1 MGITDLF
8 IRRPVLAFSL
18 HILILIVGIIC
29 YNSLTA
35 RQYPKSDLAVVKVS
49 TAYVGAPAELVRGF
63 ITTPLERVLASADG
77 IDYLESQSQQGLST
91 ISARLRLNF
100 DVNAALTQIQA
111 KVAQVR
117 NSLPPEAEVPIIE
130 VENADSRFASMYLSF
145 SSESF
150 AQNQITDYLMRVV
163 VPQLSALP
171 GVQRAEILGGRTYA
185 MRIWLKP
192 DKMAAMDISASDVTR
207 ALAENNFLAAVGNT
221 KGALVEVRLEA
232 NTDLH
237 SKEEFEALIVK
248 RSEGVSIKLGE
259 IADIALGAE
268 NYSED
273 TRFGGDSA
281 IFIGVWALPNANT
294 LRVIEKVH
302 EVLPTIRAVLPS
314 ALKVDVP
321 YDGTKYIRNAISEV
335 VKTLIET
342 ILIVIVVIYLFI
354 GSFRSVL
361 VPIVAIPLSLLGAFT
376 IMWMCGF
383 TINLLTLLAIVLS
396 VGLVVD
402 DAIVMLEN
410 IERYVREERLPPLEA
425 ALKGARELV
434 VPTIAMTVTLA
445 VVYTPIAFQG
455 GLTGALFKEFA
466 LTLAGAVVVS
476 GIVAL
481 TLSPVMASKLLRDEP
496 VPDLN
501 LPGGIS
507 KQSKGNLTA
516 SGIMGFQR
524 TVERLLDKL
533 KERYTLLLRRCFE
546 NKRGILAFSGA
557 FCLLIFPF
565 YLMSMRELAPREDQ
579 GIVFGIVQA
588 QANSTLDQTQAYSER
603 ILERF
608 KSFPEYANSFQLIQ
622 AGGGFSG
629 MLVKPWSE
637 RVRSVFEIERDGW
650 SKLAEVPGVRV
661 ILTTPP
667 PLPGGSDFPVEMVI
681 SSTAEPSEIVNF
693 ADQLVAHAF
702 SSGVFMFADSDL
714 KFDLPE
720 GRLEIDRNKVSDLGL
735 TLSDVGREIATYT
748 SGNYINRF
756 NISGRSYKVIPQVK
770 REARINPEQI
780 LDLHIKGPDGKMIPI
795 STFTRL
801 EDKVGP
807 RQLNKFQQMNS
818 AKIQG
823 ALIPGVSVDQG
834 LKVLENNA
842 KEILPPGYLIDY
854 AGESRQ
860 LRKEGDTLT
869 QALLFASILIFL
881 VLAAQFESFKAPLV
895 ILLGSV
901 PLALAGA
908 LLFVFLGFTSLNIY
922 SQVGLITLIGLVA
935 KNAILIVEFANHQ
948 MQRGCSSYEAAIDA
962 AATRLRPVLMTTVA
976 TVVGHFPLLL
986 ATGPGA
992 AARNS
997 IGAVLVTGMVIGS
1010 LFTLFV
1016 VPLIYASV
1024 MGDRKQEAG
1033 GDAPWG

>member
-18 HILILIVGIIC
+18 HILILILGIIC
-29 YNSLTA
+29 YHSLTA
-35 RQYPKSDLAVVKVS
+35 RQYPKSDLAVVKVT

-91 ISARLRLNF
+91 IAARLRLNF

-117 NSLPPEAEVPIIE
+117 NTLPQEAEVPIIE

-145 SSESF
+145 SSEAL
-150 AQNQITDYLMRVV
+150 AQNQITDYLMRVI

-192 DKMAAMDISASDVTR
+192 EKMAAMDISASDVTR

-221 KGALVEVRLEA
+221 KGALVEVRLKA

-237 SKEEFEALIVK
+237 TPEEFEALVVK
-248 RSEGVSIKLGE
+248 RSGGVSIKLGE
-259 IADIALGAE
+259 IADIMLGAE

-273 TRFGGDSA
+273 TRFGGNSA
-281 IFIGVWALPNANT
+281 IFIGIWALPNANT
-294 LRVIEKVH
+294 LRVIESVH
-302 EVLPTIRAVLPS
+302 EILPAIRAVLPS
-314 ALKVDVP
+314 ALRVDVP

-335 VKTLIET
+335 LKTLIET
-342 ILIVIVVIYLFI
+342 ILIVIIVIYLFI
-354 GSFRSVL
+354 GSLRSVL
-361 VPIVAIPLSLLGAFT
+361 VPVVAIPLSLLGAFS
-376 IMWMCGF
+376 IMWMFGF

-396 VGLVVD
+396 VGIVVD

-410 IERYVREERLPPLEA
+410 IERHVREEGLPPLEA

-434 VPTIAMTVTLA
+434 VPTIAMTITLA

-481 TLSPVMASKLLRDEP
+481 TLSPVMASKLLKRR
-496 VPDLN
+496 N
-501 LPGGIS
+501 G
-507 KQSKGNLTA
+507 A
-516 SGIMGFQR
+516 SLRPAVDSEVQEDVSIRVKPKLGFQGV
-524 TVERLLDKL
+524 VEDLFNSLRN
-533 KERYTLLLRRCFE
+533 RYVLALERCFVY
-546 NKRGILAFSGA
+546 KGVVLTFSA
-557 FCLLIFPF
+557 IFCLLILPF
-565 YLMSMRELAPREDQ
+565 YMMSMRELAPREDQ

-588 QANSTLDQTQAYSER
+588 QANSTLDQTQAYSEK

-608 KSFPEYANSFQLIQ
+608 KGFPEYANSFQLIQ

-629 MLVKPWSE
+629 MLVKPWNE

-650 SKLAEVPGVRV
+650 RQLAEVPGVRV

-667 PLPGGSDFPVEMVI
+667 PLPGGSDFPLEMVI
-681 SSTAEPSEIVNF
+681 SSTAEPSEIANF

-702 SSGVFMFADSDL
+702 GSGVFMFADSDL

-720 GRLEIDRNKVSDLGL
+720 GSLEIDRNKVADLGL
-735 TLSDVGREIATYT
+735 ALSDVGSEIATYT

-756 NISGRSYKVIPQVK
+756 NISGRSYKVIPQIK

-780 LDLHIKGPDGKMIPI
+780 LDLHIKGPGGKMIPI
-795 STFTRL
+795 STFSRL
-801 EDKVGP
+801 EKKVGA

-834 LKVLENNA
+834 LRVLESKA
-842 KEILPPGYLIDY
+842 REILPLGYLVDY

-860 LRKEGDTLT
+860 LRKEGDTLI
-869 QALLFASILIFL
+869 QALLFAFILIFL

-908 LLFVFLGFTSLNIY
+908 LLFVFLGFTSLNIF

-948 MQRGCSSYEAAIDA
+948 MQRGLSSYDA
-962 AATRLRPVLMTTVA
+962 AVNAATTRLRPVLMTSVA

-986 ATGPGA
+986 ASGPGA

-997 IGAVLVTGMVIGS
+997 IGSVLVTGMVIGS
-1010 LFTLFV
+1010 IFTLFV
-1016 VPLIYASV
+1016 VPLIYVLV
-1024 MGDRKQEAG
+1024 MGDRKQVISEHG
-1033 GDAPWG
+1033 

>member
-1 MGITDLF
+1 MGITELF

-18 HILILIVGIIC
+18 HLLILIVGILS

-35 RQYPKSDLAVVKVS
+35 RQYPKSDLAAVKVT
-49 TAYVGAPAELVRGF
+49 TAYVGAPADLVRGF

-100 DVNAALTQIQA
+100 DINAALTQIQA

-117 NSLPPEAEVPIIE
+117 NTLPPEAEVPIIE
-130 VENADSRFASMYLSF
+130 VESADSRFASIYLSF
-145 SSESF
+145 SSESL
-150 AQNQITDYLMRVV
+150 AQNQITDYLTRVV

-171 GVQRAEILGGRTYA
+171 GVQRADILGGRTYA

-192 DKMAAMDISASDVTR
+192 EKMSAMEISATDVTR

-221 KGALVEVRLEA
+221 KGGLVEVRLEA

-237 SKEEFEALIVK
+237 TTEEFQSLVVK
-248 RSEGVSIKLGE
+248 RAGDVSIKLGE
-259 IADIALGAE
+259 IADVVLGAE

-281 IFIGVWALPNANT
+281 IFIGIWALPNANT
-294 LRVIEKVH
+294 LRVIERVH
-302 EVLPTIRAVLPS
+302 ELLPTIKGVLPS
-314 ALKVDVP
+314 ALKVEVP
-321 YDGTKYIRNAISEV
+321 YDGTKYIRNSISEV
-335 VKTLIET
+335 VKTLLET
-342 ILIVIVVIYLFI
+342 ILIVILVIYLFI
-354 GSFRSVL
+354 GSLRSVL
-361 VPIVAIPLSLLGAFT
+361 VPVVAIPLSLLGAFT
-376 IMWMCGF
+376 IMWACGF

-410 IERYVREERLPPLEA
+410 IERYVREEKMPPFEA
-425 ALKGARELV
+425 AIKGARELV

-455 GLTGALFKEFA
+455 GLTGALFREFA

-476 GIVAL
+476 GLVAL
-481 TLSPVMASKLLRDEP
+481 TLSPVMASKLLKSEAG
-496 VPDLN
+496 LIS
-501 LPGGIS
+501 PGGS
-507 KQSKGNLTA
+507 FGLNEVHEQG
-516 SGIMGFQR
+516 GFQHK
-524 TVERLLDKL
+524 VESLFQALR
-533 KERYTLLLRRCFE
+533 ERYVSLLRRCFLR
-546 NKRGILAFSGA
+546 RGAVLAFSGV

-565 YLMSMRELAPREDQ
+565 YIMSMRELAPREDQ

-588 QANSTLDQTQAYSER
+588 QANSTLDQTEAYAEQ
-603 ILERF
+603 ILKKF

-622 AGGGFSG
+622 AGGGFTG
-629 MLVKPWSE
+629 MLLKPWNE
-637 RVRSVFEIERDGW
+637 RVRSVFEIEKVGW

-681 SSTAEPSEIVNF
+681 SSTAEPEEIVQF
-693 ADQLVAHAF
+693 ADQLVNHAF
-702 SSGVFMFADSDL
+702 SSGIFMFADTDL

-720 GRLEIDRNKVSDLGL
+720 GSIEIDRNKVSDLGL

-770 REARINPEQI
+770 RSGRINPEQI
-780 LDLHIKGPDGKMIPI
+780 LDLNIKGPEGKMIPL
-795 STFTRL
+795 STFAKL
-801 EDKVGP
+801 EKKVGA
-807 RQLNKFQQMNS
+807 RQINKFQQMNS

-823 ALIPGVSVDQG
+823 AVIPGISVDQG
-834 LKVLENNA
+834 LKVLEKKAN
-842 KEILPPGYLIDY
+842 EILPPGYLVDY

-860 LRKEGDTLT
+860 LRKEGNTLT
-869 QALLFASILIFL
+869 QALLFACVLIFL

-908 LLFVFLGFTSLNIY
+908 LMFVFLGFTSLNIY
-922 SQVGLITLIGLVA
+922 SQVGLVTLIGLVA

-948 MQRGCSSYEAAIDA
+948 LEKGLNSYEAAVE
-962 AATRLRPVLMTTVA
+962 AATTRFRPVLMTTVA

-986 ATGPGA
+986 AAGPGA

-997 IGAVLVTGMVIGS
+997 IGAVLVTGMLIGS

-1016 VPLIYASV
+1016 VPLIYALV
-1024 MGDRKQEAG
+1024 MGGRTRQV
-1033 GDAPWG
+1033 